1 MPIERRSSSA
11 QVRSILIAVVSL
23 IFAVTLGYALFRV
36 ATGKSTAP
44 TSNSTSGRWN
54 TGSASSKA
62 KEIAKG
68 GPILLPD
75 PTGAQRH
82 PIFINHVGGKNDTGW
97 YAFEARPP
105 GAAADCFLEW
115 DRSAERFRP
124 GDGCD
129 DDTTYPRDGE
139 GLRRFAT
146 SVTKAGDL
154 IIDFTPPKGTTT
166 TTAAG

>member
-11 QVRSILIAVVSL
+11 QVRAVLIAVVS
-23 IFAVTLGYALFRV
+23 IVFVATLGYAVVRA
-36 ATGKSTAP
+36 ATGERTSVTRSTGD
-44 TSNSTSGRWN
+44 GRWN
-54 TGSASSKA
+54 AGEAESKA
-62 KEIAKG
+62 TAIDRD
-68 GPILLPD
+68 GPILIPD
-75 PTGAQRH
+75 PAGEQRL
-82 PIFINHVGGKNDTGW
+82 PIFISHVGSNSETGW

-115 DRSAERFRP
+115 DRAAERFRP

-146 SVTKAGDL
+146 SVTKGGDL
-154 IIDFTPPKGTTT
+154 IIDFTPPKGATT

>member
-105 GAAADCFLEW
+105 GAPADCFIEW
-115 DRSAERFRP
+115 SRTARHFTAPCNDRTYPPEGTGLRSFSAE
-124 GDGCD
+124 
-129 DDTTYPRDGE
+129 
-139 GLRRFAT
+139 
-146 SVTKAGDL
+146 VTKEGDL
-154 IIDFTPPKGTTT
+154 VIDLTPSATGK
-166 TTAAG
+166 